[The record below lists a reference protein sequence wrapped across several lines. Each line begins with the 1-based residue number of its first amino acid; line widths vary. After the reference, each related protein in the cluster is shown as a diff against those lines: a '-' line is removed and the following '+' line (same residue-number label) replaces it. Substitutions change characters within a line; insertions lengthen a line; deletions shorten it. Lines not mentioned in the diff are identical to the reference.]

1 MQKIT
6 KCPYCGSDRGMFAK
20 FKANG
25 TDTYSF
31 DGKMESSEVMD
42 YFSYNKT
49 MRCMDCSKRI
59 MSYEEFKRDYYVSF
73 DKHYKAEVKEKKR
86 KKK

>member
-6 KCPYCGSDRGMFAK
+6 KCPYCGSDHGMFVK

-31 DGKMESSEVMD
+31 NGKMENSEVTD
-42 YFSYNKT
+42 
-49 MRCMDCSKRI
+49 
-59 MSYEEFKRDYYVSF
+59 
-73 DKHYKAEVKEKKR
+73 
-86 KKK
+86 

>member
-6 KCPYCGSDRGMFAK
+6 KCPYCGSDHGMFVK

-31 DGKMESSEVMD
+31 NGKMENSEVMD
-42 YFSYNKT
+42 YFSYSKT
-49 MRCMDCSKRI
+49 MRCMECSKRI
-59 MSYEEFKRDYYVSF
+59 MSYEEFKRDYLVR
-73 DKHYKAEVKEKKR
+73 D
-86 KKK
+86 

>member
-31 DGKMESSEVMD
+31 DGKQ
-42 YFSYNKT
+42 
-49 MRCMDCSKRI
+49 
-59 MSYEEFKRDYYVSF
+59 
-73 DKHYKAEVKEKKR
+73 KAVKLWITLVITKQ
-86 KKK
+86 